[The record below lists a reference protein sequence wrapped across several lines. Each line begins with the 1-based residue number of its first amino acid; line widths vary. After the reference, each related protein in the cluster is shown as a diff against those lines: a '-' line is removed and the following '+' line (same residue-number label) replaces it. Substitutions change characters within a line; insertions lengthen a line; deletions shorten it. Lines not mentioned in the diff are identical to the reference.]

1 VVFVACGCSEGYHHG
16 IGAVEREGAAAL
28 VKNGEGCGVRQFRFF
43 DILANLSLISNDS
56 MVIVTVR
63 CVSGAMI

>member
-1 VVFVACGCSEGYHHG
+1 M
-16 IGAVEREGAAAL
+16 EREGAAAL